1 MISYSGST
9 TIGYD
14 RWPLSNALQIKF
26 YNGNGKYKPKLS
38 EYIQMY
44 QCQLN
49 FLMFCAT
56 SVLDILGNILT
67 IQIHLY
73 AVFVNF
79 MCIFMYE
86 RYCIIQVFHWH
97 IRIVLARLRVLT
109 IKVHVT
115 AGLAVSGGRSHPH
128 NPTHAIFCLAVRL
141 SHP

>member
-26 YNGNGKYKPKLS
+26 HNGNGKYKPKLS

-49 FLMFCAT
+49 FLMSCAT
-56 SVLDILGNILT
+56 SALDILGNILT

-73 AVFVNF
+73 AVFINF
-79 MCIFMYE
+79 
-86 RYCIIQVFHWH
+86 IIQVFHWH
-97 IRIVLARLRVLT
+97 MRIVLARLKVLT
-109 IKVHVT
+109 IKVHIT
-115 AGLAVSGGRSHPH
+115 AGLAVSGLRSHPH
-128 NPTHAIFCLAVRL
+128 TPTHGIFCLAVRL
-141 SHP
+141 SQP